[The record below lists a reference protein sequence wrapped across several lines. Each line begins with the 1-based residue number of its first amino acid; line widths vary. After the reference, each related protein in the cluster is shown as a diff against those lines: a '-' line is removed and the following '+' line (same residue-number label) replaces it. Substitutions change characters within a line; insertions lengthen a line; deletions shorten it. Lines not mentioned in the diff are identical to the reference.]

1 MAVKKGLYYMLHDCM
16 TVSPLYFTLHDCMAE
31 RALYFTLH
39 DCMAERPEFNVCYL
53 HDLHERPECC
63 MIAWQK
69 GMTLLYEYAA

>member
-53 HDLHERPECC
+53 HDLHERLECC